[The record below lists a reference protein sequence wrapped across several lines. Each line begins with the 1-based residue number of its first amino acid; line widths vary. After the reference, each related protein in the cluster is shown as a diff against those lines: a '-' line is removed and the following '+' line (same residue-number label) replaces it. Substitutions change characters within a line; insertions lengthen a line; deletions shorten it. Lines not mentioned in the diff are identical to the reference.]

1 MLFAVNAI
9 ATGLE
14 TGEEEVPVFSAIATG
29 AEPDEEEVLYAI
41 STGVLPDEEEES
53 RSTESRCP
61 TKVPS
66 NRILFGSHT
75 GPYHDATYFVHLS
88 IKESGDTMN
97 QCSGVLFSPSLILTS
112 AHCWEFAQINGS
124 TAYAGVDDHQNVE
137 SGVSRKVKDFVLHPA
152 YYAVNRYAFDLA
164 IVEVEPAFDL
174 VKGKLSTIGFASFE
188 PAAFTS
194 DRWSEC
200 QIAGNGQSF
209 TEQGDKCSDK
219 MNRLYMSGV
228 LISLRCCNDAV
239 SQLGKRW
246 GHKFPTGTICLRNN
260 SEAVCA
266 GDSGSGVVC
275 KYEPTGR
282 KVLVG
287 ILRAGPQCC
296 DLNNNKFNYPI
307 EHNVIPLD
315 IARRRW
321 ISLISYTHFLFGTL
335 TRPRPFES
343 QMATNGTVRD
353 PYL

>member
-1 MLFAVNAI
+1 MNAI
-9 ATGLE
+9 AIGVE
-14 TGEEEVPVFSAIATG
+14 PDEEEVPVFPANHLRALQRAIATG
-29 AEPDEEEVLYAI
+29 VEPDEVLYAI
-41 STGVLPDEEEES
+41 ATGVLSDEEEVS
-53 RSTESRCP
+53 RSTESQCP

-66 NRILFGSHT
+66 NRVLFGSHT

-88 IKESGDTMN
+88 IKESSGTN

-112 AHCWEFAQINGS
+112 AHCWEFAHITGS
-124 TAYAGVDDHQNVE
+124 TAHA
-137 SGVSRKVKDFVLHPA
+137 VKDFVLHSA
-152 YYAVNRYAFDLA
+152 YYMAVNRYAFDLA

-174 VKGKLSTIGFASFE
+174 VKGKLSTIGFASSE

-200 QIAGNGQSF
+200 QIAGNGHLF

-219 MNRLYMSGV
+219 MQRLYMSGI
-228 LISLRCCNDAV
+228 LISLKCCNDAV
-239 SQLGKRW
+239 SQLGKPW

-260 SEAVCA
+260 SEARCA

-275 KYEPTGR
+275 KYKPTGK

-287 ILRAGPQCC
+287 VLRAGPQCC

-321 ISLISYTHFLFGTL
+321 ISIIANNHFLFGTL
-335 TRPRPFES
+335 TRPPPVES
-343 QMATNGTVRD
+343 QTSTNGTVRD
-353 PYL
+353 TYL